1 MTKPKTPAQRQ
12 AAYAASGRAIAC
24 VIRDPAAIAAL
35 DKLAKLHG
43 GVTAAITAALH
54 ASIPHARRTTSGT

>member
-24 VIRDPAAIAAL
+24 VIRDPEAIKA
-35 DKLAKLHG
+35 LAKLEAAHG
-43 GVTAAITAALH
+43 GVTAAVTAALH
-54 ASIPHARRTTSGT
+54 AATSRKSSPQ